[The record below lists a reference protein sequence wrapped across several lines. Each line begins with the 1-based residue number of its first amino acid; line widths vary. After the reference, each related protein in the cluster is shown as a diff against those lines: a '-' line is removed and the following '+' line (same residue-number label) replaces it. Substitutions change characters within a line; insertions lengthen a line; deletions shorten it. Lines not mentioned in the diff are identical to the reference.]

1 MIDRDHR
8 KIFEGVQGVGIA
20 RVLPSP
26 SPPLPLIHRATAREK
41 LDRNVETKR
50 RGNVLATTST
60 QSRNSVEDEIWR
72 KKRGRG
78 REREAQKTHPSFS
91 RASFLLSSSL
101 LFTMLFHL
109 VLFAH
114 LSSSYSPTRAKLA
127 SEVRVTQPPRVVEK
141 TTIHPSVLCPEK
153 SQRSPLLLARPDLAS
168 SRTNNT
174 RSGHVACTCIHTAL
188 FIRETLLSIFL
199 SLLFLSSRDRDEWKS
214 NGEYDSMT
222 DGGTV
227 DYYF

>member
-1 MIDRDHR
+1 M
-8 KIFEGVQGVGIA
+8 
-20 RVLPSP
+20 LPSP

-78 REREAQKTHPSFS
+78 REREARRKKRTPPSLALLFS
-91 RASFLLSSSL
+91 SPLLSSSRCYSTL
-101 LFTMLFHL
+101 SRSRTFPLPIPRL
-109 VLFAH
+109 VPSWHPKFA
-114 LSSSYSPTRAKLA
+114 LRN
-127 SEVRVTQPPRVVEK
+127 PPGWLRRPPS
-141 TTIHPSVLCPEK
+141 IHPSVLCPEK

-199 SLLFLSSRDRDEWKS
+199 SLLFLSSRDKDEWKS
-214 NGEYDSMT
+214 NGEYDSMRNS
-222 DGGTV
+222 GLLFLAA
-227 DYYF
+227 YL

>member
-1 MIDRDHR
+1 MYKGLGSR
-8 KIFEGVQGVGIA
+8 ECN
-20 RVLPSP
+20 
-26 SPPLPLIHRATAREK
+26 PPPLVLPLIHRATAREK

-222 DGGTV
+222 DGETV

>member
-1 MIDRDHR
+1 MYKGLGSR
-8 KIFEGVQGVGIA
+8 ECN
-20 RVLPSP
+20 
-26 SPPLPLIHRATAREK
+26 PPPLVLPLIHRATAREK

-214 NGEYDSMT
+214 NGEYDSMRNS
-222 DGGTV
+222 GLLFLAA
-227 DYYF
+227 YL

>member
-1 MIDRDHR
+1 MEEKERER
-8 KIFEGVQGVGIA
+8 KGEREGEREA
-20 RVLPSP
+20 R
-26 SPPLPLIHRATAREK
+26 
-41 LDRNVETKR
+41 
-50 RGNVLATTST
+50 
-60 QSRNSVEDEIWR
+60 R
-72 KKRGRG
+72 KKR
-78 REREAQKTHPSFS
+78 TPPSLALLFS
-91 RASFLLSSSL
+91 SPLLSSSRCYSTLSCSRTFPLPIPRLVPSWHPKFALRNPPGWLRRPPSIHPFFAPRKANDL
-101 LFTMLFHL
+101 LFSWL
-109 VLFAH
+109 
-114 LSSSYSPTRAKLA
+114 
-127 SEVRVTQPPRVVEK
+127 
-141 TTIHPSVLCPEK
+141 
-153 SQRSPLLLARPDLAS
+153 DLAS